1 MLCLPPDI
9 QQLLEQLLK
18 YLSFMPLKYKLMA
31 LNNDLDDSVYPVCVI
46 LESFQSTCVDPE
58 FSIKGPPIFP
68 EAGGSQH
75 MSFAL

>member
-18 YLSFMPLKYKLMA
+18 YLSFMSLKYKLMA

-46 LESFQSTCVDPE
+46 LESF
-58 FSIKGPPIFP
+58 
-68 EAGGSQH
+68 
-75 MSFAL
+75 